1 MVTEDGVA
9 TITSS
14 GRPADQLIRLPL
26 ERHGELVGVLV
37 VASRRG
43 FSAADRAL
51 LDDLAR
57 QAAVAVSAVA
67 LTEDLRR
74 SRERI
79 VTAREEERRR
89 LRRDLHDGLGPTL
102 AAITLRAGAAA
113 RLAKQR
119 PDLAEESLL
128 TIADDAQAAVAEVR
142 RLVHELRP
150 PALDELGLAGALRS
164 QAEKF
169 APALD
174 VTVDTHGDLS
184 SLPAAVEVAAYRIAC
199 EALSNAA
206 RHAVAKLATVRLEA
220 ADGLKLEICDDGQGI
235 RADHEAGVGLTSM
248 RERAAE
254 LGAHVA
260 VLPRTGGGT
269 VVSAMFPL
277 TTATAPPT

>member
-1 MVTEDGVA
+1 
-9 TITSS
+9 
-14 GRPADQLIRLPL
+14 
-26 ERHGELVGVLV
+26 LV
-37 VASRRG
+37 VANRSA
-43 FSAADRAL
+43 FSPADRAL

-67 LTEDLRR
+67 LTADLRR

-102 AAITLRAGAAA
+102 AAITVRAGAAA
-113 RLAKQR
+113 RLAKER
-119 PDLAEESLL
+119 PELAAEALL
-128 TIADDAQAAVAEVR
+128 TIADDAQAAVGEVR

-174 VTVDTHGDLS
+174 VTVDTRGDLS
-184 SLPAAVEVAAYRIAC
+184 ILPAAVEVAAYRIAC

-220 ADGLKLEICDDGQGI
+220 ADDLRLEICDDGKGMPTH
-235 RADHEAGVGLTSM
+235 REAGVGLTSM

-254 LGAHVA
+254 LGAQVA
-260 VLPRTGGGT
+260 VLPRTEGGT
-269 VVSAMFPL
+269 VVSAVFPL
-277 TTATAPPT
+277 TKSPALTT